1 MRIWSIGHG
10 ARTLADFLALLG
22 ENGIRTL
29 ADIRT
34 VPSSRRHPHFGR
46 DALATALSTAGIAYE
61 HLPGLG
67 GRRTERGP
75 SPHRAIKVAGFR
87 AYADHMQSE
96 EFVSAYAHLR
106 DLASRSQTAIMC
118 AESLWWQCHR
128 RLVSDRLVADEWEVV
143 HILGAGNTE
152 QHRLWEIARLD
163 HGRVVYDVGTLDLD
177 DVGSP
182 GDRSS

>member
-1 MRIWSIGHG
+1 
-10 ARTLADFLALLG
+10 
-22 ENGIRTL
+22 
-29 ADIRT
+29 
-34 VPSSRRHPHFGR
+34 
-46 DALATALSTAGIAYE
+46 
-61 HLPGLG
+61 
-67 GRRTERGP
+67 
-75 SPHRAIKVAGFR
+75 
-87 AYADHMQSE
+87 MQSE